1 VVHQP
6 QPRSARRFPQGAP
19 VREPPASR
27 SRCAEGAVGAS
38 RRRPQAAASLQAL
51 LRAASRGEDGAFDQL
66 FTCVYD
72 ELHGL
77 AHVVRAGRGTETID
91 TTALVHEA
99 YLKLLPSASLEW
111 QDRKHFLAVAARA
124 MRQVLMAAARDRLA
138 QKRGGGEVLVTFDEG
153 VHGMSVRVEEL
164 LDLDDALHRLALL
177 DERQARI
184 VEYRFF
190 AGLNVEET
198 ARTLGLSVPTVN
210 RDWRAA
216 RAWLARE
223 LAPNG
228 R

>member
-1 VVHQP
+1 
-6 QPRSARRFPQGAP
+6 
-19 VREPPASR
+19 VREPP
-27 SRCAEGAVGAS
+27 
-38 RRRPQAAASLQAL
+38 PSLHAL
-51 LRAASRGEDGAFDQL
+51 LRAASRGEDGAFDQI

-138 QKRGGGEVLVTFDEG
+138 QKRGGGEVMVTFDEG
-153 VHGMSVRVEEL
+153 VHGMSMRVEEL
-164 LDLDDALHRLALL
+164 LDLDDALRRLALL

-198 ARTLGLSVPTVN
+198 AQALGLSVPTVN

>member
-1 VVHQP
+1 MSSEFAAALRVTL
-6 QPRSARRFPQGAP
+6 PQGAP
-19 VREPPASR
+19 AREPPASR
-27 SRCAEGAVGAS
+27 SEPQASAS

-138 QKRGGGEVLVTFDEG
+138 QKRGGGEVMVTFDEG

-198 ARTLGLSVPTVN
+198 ARALGLSVPTVN